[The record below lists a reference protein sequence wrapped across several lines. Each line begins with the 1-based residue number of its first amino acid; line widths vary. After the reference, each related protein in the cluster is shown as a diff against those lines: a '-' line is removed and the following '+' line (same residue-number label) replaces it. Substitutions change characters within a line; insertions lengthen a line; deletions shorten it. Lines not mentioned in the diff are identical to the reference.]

1 MSCILHIPTY
11 IITFGPLAN
20 PKQRLPSGFFNMR
33 DYVVYVAFKI
43 FQFSITI
50 IHAKAYALR
59 DARVLQFGLTSV
71 KDLVKS

>member
-1 MSCILHIPTY
+1 MRTVGSLYCILHIPTY

-50 IHAKAYALR
+50 IHAIRMLYEMPEYYNL
-59 DARVLQFGLTSV
+59 DLQV
-71 KDLVKS
+71 